1 MLWESLLWVICS
13 MRLHVL
19 SLPHTQVTKE
29 FNLCAY
35 TDKVRKFCN
44 MMTDRGHEVFLY
56 APGEKTDARCTEHI
70 STLSTEEQQGYFGSV
85 DWKKDFFPIV
95 WDANLDYWKI
105 SNARTITE
113 ITKRKE
119 QKDII
124 CVIAGVC
131 QKPVADAFPNMQNV
145 EFGIG
150 YEGVFSNN
158 KVFESYAHMHF
169 VYGILGKRDGVWF
182 DSVIPNYF
190 DPSDFEFSEEK
201 EDYYLYIGR
210 LVRRKG
216 VEIASEVCKKLGKKL
231 KIAGQGVVEYVPGK
245 KLVTK
250 EFTLKGDH
258 FEYVGT
264 VNIEERSKLMK
275 NAKAVFLPTHYLE
288 PFGGTSIEP
297 LFCGTPTI
305 TTDWG
310 AFSENIIHGKTGF
323 RARTMGEFLHAAKNV
338 DTLDKKEIYKY
349 ALENFSTDRVSQ
361 LYEAYFRQVLSLWD
375 ENGFYSEDDY
385 GVKELGRYKRTI

>member
-1 MLWESLLWVICS
+1 
-13 MRLHVL
+13 MRFHVL

-35 TDKVRKFCN
+35 TEKVRKFCN

-56 APGEKTDARCTEHI
+56 SAGEKTDARCTEHI
-70 STLSTEEQQGYFGSV
+70 TVLTSDEQQEYFGGV

-95 WDANLDYWKI
+95 WDYNLDYWKI
-105 SNARTITE
+105 TNARSIAE
-113 ITKRKE
+113 IAKRK
-119 QKDII
+119 QKKDII
-124 CVIAGVC
+124 CIIAGVC
-131 QKPVADAFPNMQNV
+131 QKPVADAFPYIQNV
-145 EFGIG
+145 EFGVG

-169 VYGILGKRDGVWF
+169 VYGIMGKRDGIWF

-190 DPSDFEFSEEK
+190 DPKDFKFSK
-201 EDYYLYIGR
+201 KKDDYYLYIGR

-216 VEIASEVCKKLGKKL
+216 VEIASDVCKTIGKKL
-231 KIAGQGVVEYVPGK
+231 IIAGQGVIEYIPNK

-250 EFTLKGDH
+250 EFTIEGDH

-264 VNIEERSKLMK
+264 VNIKERSKLMSK
-275 NAKAVFLPTHYLE
+275 AKAVFLPTHYLE

-297 LFCGTPTI
+297 MFCGTPTI

-310 AFSENIIHGKTGF
+310 AFSENIIHGKTGY
-323 RARTMGEFLHAAKNV
+323 RARTVGEFIWAAQNV
-338 DTLDKKEIYKY
+338 DKLNSKEIQKY
-349 ALENFSTDRVSQ
+349 AIDNFSIDRAAE
-361 LYEAYFRQVLSLWD
+361 LYEAYFTQILSLWED
-375 ENGFYSEDDY
+375 GFYSSSDF
-385 GVKELGRYKRTI
+385 GVSKLDRYKKYI

>member
-1 MLWESLLWVICS
+1 

-35 TDKVRKFCN
+35 TEKVRKFCN
-44 MMTDRGHEVFLY
+44 MMSERGHEIFLY
-56 APGEKTDARCTEHI
+56 APGEKTDAKCTEHI
-70 STLSTEEQQGYFGSV
+70 TTLSTDEQQEYFGSV

-95 WDANLDYWKI
+95 WDYNLDYWKI
-105 SNARTITE
+105 TNARAIAE
-113 ITKRKE
+113 ISKRKQ

-124 CVIAGVC
+124 CVIGGVC
-131 QKPVADAFPNMQNV
+131 QKPVADALPDMQNV

-169 VYGILGKRDGVWF
+169 VYGLMGKRDGIWF

-190 DPSDFEFSEEK
+190 DPNDFEFSEEK

-216 VEIASEVCKKLGKKL
+216 VEIASEVCKKIGKKL
-231 KIAGQGVVEYVPGK
+231 IIAGQGVLEYVPGK
-245 KLVTK
+245 KLITK
-250 EFTLKGDH
+250 EFTIEGDH

-264 VNIEERSKLMK
+264 VGIKERSDLMSK
-275 NAKAVFLPTHYLE
+275 AKAVFLPTHYLE

-310 AFSENIIHGKTGF
+310 AFSENIIHGKVGY
-323 RARTMGEFLHAAKNV
+323 RARTMGEFVWAAQNV
-338 DTLDKKEIYKY
+338 DKLNAKEIRQY
-349 ALENFSTDRVSQ
+349 AIDNFGTKRVAE
-361 LYEAYFRQVLSLWD
+361 LYEAYFMQVLSLWE
-375 ENGFYSEDDY
+375 ENGFYSESNI
-385 GVKELGRYKRTI
+385 GVSKLDRYKKYI